1 VIRGERNE
9 VDARDL
15 RSIRHVIARLC
26 GEDEGQDLIE
36 YALLTATF
44 GMAALAGWNA
54 MGGAIS
60 NAYASWDTAVQRLWE
75 PQEPGS

>member
-1 VIRGERNE
+1 

-15 RSIRHVIARLC
+15 RSILHVITRLC
-26 GEDEGQDLIE
+26 GDDDGQDLIE

-54 MGGAIS
+54 MEGAIR
-60 NAYASWDTAVQRLWE
+60 NAYASWDTAVQILWE
-75 PQEPGS
+75 PQDPGS